1 MSFELFIAWRY
12 LKAER
17 KGLFAMVTTSIG
29 VAGVMVGVA
38 ALITTLSVMNGFQT
52 DIQKKVIGAQAH
64 LTVYGAQSAADLD
77 RVTSV
82 LRDDPDMAA
91 AAPFV
96 MGQAILTVGERTM
109 GMVVKGLD
117 PEREFQVNS
126 LAASLSEGTWKGLQA
141 SGTKGK
147 PALPGIVLGEEL
159 ARGMGLYVGAQVVLV
174 SPKSVATPFGMVPKM
189 QKFEVKGLLH
199 TGYYEY
205 DSTTGYVDLTAA
217 ARFFGVDAGATGVG
231 VRLHELGRAEA
242 AARRLQTRLGPG
254 HPVRTYSDMNR
265 TLFAALKLEKA
276 VMFIIL
282 TLITLVASLNIAST
296 LILRS
301 VEKTKDIGLLKAM
314 GATPRQVRRIF
325 WIEGSIIGGA
335 GVVMGLVLGLALCYI
350 IWRYPIVELPG
361 DIYYLSRVPVA
372 VELSDVLAVM
382 GMGVLLSL
390 LATVYPAFRAAKVN
404 PVEAIHYG

>member
-1 MSFELFIAWRY
+1 LFIAWRY

-314 GATPRQVRRIF
+314 GATPRPVRRIF